1 MINLTYFFQFVAS
14 HEELQ
19 PIFEDDIKDLL
30 GLRRENKKKEFGYMF
45 HYLLKGTLEWDE
57 HLGKRKYRFS
67 PVLFRII
74 GIAIKYGLQ
83 PRFLKS
89 YDKYIFKLFMQDI
102 GRAWCMA
109 SNTCW

>member
-30 GLRRENKKKEFGYMF
+30 GLRRENKEKEIEYMF
-45 HYLLKGTLEWDE
+45 HYLLKGMLEGDE

-67 PVLFRII
+67 PVLF
-74 GIAIKYGLQ
+74 
-83 PRFLKS
+83 
-89 YDKYIFKLFMQDI
+89 
-102 GRAWCMA
+102 
-109 SNTCW
+109 